1 MNETRKEIIRELVT
15 RRMYHNEVASYTIP
29 TLDCVSDECD
39 VYLECSIRGYTDN
52 CVCTDMGGADD
63 VFTVSSNLFYL
74 FLDDDKV
81 DVFFCDKKLHTYTHK
96 EFLDM
101 LPK

>member
-1 MNETRKEIIRELVT
+1 MW
-15 RRMYHNEVASYTIP
+15 HNEVASYTIP
-29 TLDCVSDECD
+29 TDACNDEI
-39 VYLECSIRGYTDN
+39 ECGECESCQAQGFTDM

-74 FLDDDKV
+74 FLNDDAV
-81 DVFFCDKKLHTYTHK
+81 AIFFCDKTIHTYTHK

-101 LPK
+101 LPA